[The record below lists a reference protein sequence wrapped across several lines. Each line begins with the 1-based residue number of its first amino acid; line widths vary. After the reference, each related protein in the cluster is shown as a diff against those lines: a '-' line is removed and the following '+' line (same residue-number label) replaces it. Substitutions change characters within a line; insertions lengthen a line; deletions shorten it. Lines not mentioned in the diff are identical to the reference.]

1 MTAQRRRDPRLPGWS
16 IFEDVETVV
25 DGETIRSVP
34 EHTEVEQLIIAA
46 NDAELSRRRR
56 VDGRDLDSWILL
68 ADEALRARNYRFA
81 ATIMR
86 PVVVASLLL
95 TQYDSREPDWYRVN
109 MLARAHRG
117 LRELT
122 REEAVIRVWLTH
134 WPPDRETT
142 NRNRETALRRLAT
155 VQKRRRRRGRQHR
168 GSVVPQG
175 PHTQG
180 PAR

>member
-34 EHTEVEQLIIAA
+34 ERTDVEQLIIAA

-56 VDGRDLDSWILL
+56 VDGRDIDTWILL
-68 ADEALRARNYRFA
+68 ADAALRACNYRFA
-81 ATIMR
+81 AQIMR
-86 PVVVASLLL
+86 PVVAVSLRL

-109 MLARAHRG
+109 LLARAHRG

-122 REEAVIRVWLTH
+122 HEEAVIRVWLTH
-134 WPPDRETT
+134 WPPNRETT
-142 NRNRETALRRLAT
+142 NQDRATALRRLAT
-155 VQKRRRRRGRQHR
+155 VQKRRRSATRGGHV
-168 GSVVPQG
+168 GPQG
-175 PHTQG
+175 PH
-180 PAR
+180 P